1 MITEKYKNAYK
12 EVDTILNYL
21 PEEEYNK
28 IPREII
34 EAIQSNMNEDY
45 EYFLDEEVDLS
56 EQEMLPETKA
66 TLYNLFRDYLA
77 TPEQREK
84 ILKMQAEDRQKVE
97 ALKQERYNADNL
109 FEKRENNDEEGKLE
123 NADLVSVKEKG
134 FWQKIIVKIKGF
146 FGMNKE

>member
-12 EVDTILNYL
+12 EVDTILNCL

-34 EAIQSNMNEDY
+34 EAIQSNMNEEY
-45 EYFLDEEVDLS
+45 EYFLDDVDLS

-77 TPEQREK
+77 TPVQREK
-84 ILKMQAEDRQKVE
+84 ILKMQAEDRQKME
-97 ALKQERYNADNL
+97 ALKQEKYNADNL
-109 FEKRENNDEEGKLE
+109 FEKRENSNEESKLE
-123 NADLVSVKEKG
+123 NADMVSVKEKS
-134 FWQKIIVKIKGF
+134 FWQKIILKIKGF
-146 FGMNKE
+146 FGF

>member
-12 EVDTILNYL
+12 EVDTILNCL

-34 EAIQSNMNEDY
+34 EAIQSNMNDDY
-45 EYFLDEEVDLS
+45 EYFIDEDLDLS
-56 EQEMLPETKA
+56 EQDMLPETKA

-84 ILKMQAEDRQKVE
+84 ILKMQSEDRQKME
-97 ALKQERYNADNL
+97 ALKQEKYNADNL
-109 FEKRENNDEEGKLE
+109 FEKRENKFEEKKE
-123 NADLVSVKEKG
+123 NVEMVSVKEKS

-146 FGMNKE
+146 FGINKE

>member
-12 EVDTILNYL
+12 EVDTILNCL

-34 EAIQSNMNEDY
+34 EAIQSNMNEEY
-45 EYFLDEEVDLS
+45 EYFLDEDVDLS

-77 TPEQREK
+77 TPVQREK
-84 ILKMQAEDRQKVE
+84 ILKMQAEDRQKME
-97 ALKQERYNADNL
+97 ALKQEKYNADNL
-109 FEKRENNDEEGKLE
+109 FEKRENSNEESKLE
-123 NADLVSVKEKG
+123 NADMVSVKEKS
-134 FWQKIIVKIKGF
+134 FWQKIILKIKGF
-146 FGMNKE
+146 FGF